1 MKFAKTELIEYK
13 TSEVCR
19 LLGVSRSE
27 YYRIAKT
34 QDSEEKELENK
45 VIHCFEKH
53 RGNYG
58 RIRIRRELLKKD
70 VEISEYRIARILK
83 KNGKYAKSGR
93 TGKPKQPKPTE
104 QQYIEENHI

>member
-1 MKFAKTELIEYK
+1 M
-13 TSEVCR
+13 
-19 LLGVSRSE
+19 SRSE

-58 RIRIRRELLKKD
+58 AVIYFRVPRNIIQK
-70 VEISEYRIARILK
+70 ACILQ
-83 KNGKYAKSGR
+83 AFSFL
-93 TGKPKQPKPTE
+93 
-104 QQYIEENHI
+104 